1 MFYFLPTFNIC
12 NITIFNR
19 PFQPTRAALRH
30 PLHTEGHRAGFDF

>member
-19 PFQPTRAALRH
+19 PFQPAPAALQH
-30 PLHTEGHRAGFDF
+30 PPYSQWLRAGFGF